1 MHNAQ
6 AAIKRQLM
14 RNNFVTKPLVNAVA
28 IAVLGLGS
36 NQVFA
41 TPGSSCGTV
50 SDAQTTTQTVSGSCT
65 VTSAGSIDVTGNNAI
80 DVSSSSENSTYIT
93 NDGRI
98 SGDTAIYV
106 QDTSTFYSTEI
117 TNNGTIIGSSY
128 AVSRNTSAGPQNIII
143 ENTSEAELVGG
154 INATSI
160 FNEGTI
166 TLKSNV
172 DINDIENTG
181 DAASAILTGDYIGE
195 SGSTLRIAIV
205 STGAEGSYSY
215 LQANGAYLES
225 ANLDVDVKSTSGLA
239 EGDIFHIVRSQ
250 NFYSDTEF
258 AQVTDNSAMFD
269 FVQDYL
275 NTTSSDAGIY
285 ITAER
290 VLSAYQASGKDAG
303 NVLDSGAEGLDD
315 VVTAL
320 GLLETEQE
328 VADAV
333 DQTLPLLEGGA
344 NHAMGNALKGG
355 NQVVQSVIEG
365 QTGHS
370 SGDMAFSDQHAWVKP
385 FGSWAEQDDIN
396 GVSGYDAS
404 TYGIVLGSDAR
415 LSDKQRL
422 GVAFGY
428 SNSNVDSNSAVAR
441 QSADVNSY
449 QFIVYGSHSLNETTD
464 INFQADIG
472 HHNTEGTRHIALTS
486 TTASSDYNSWSAH
499 VGAGLSRE
507 YTLSEKT
514 KLTPTVRFD
523 YTSIR
528 DESYTETGAGAL
540 NLSVDSNTTEEL
552 VLGLGG
558 KLTHE
563 VSEAATL
570 TAKLGVGYDVMDQ
583 RDSITAAFA
592 GAPSATFVT
601 EGLDSSPWLVNA
613 GVGIVNQ
620 VSDSVEF
627 SANYAVDARDDFTNQ
642 TASVKV
648 RWMF

>member
-1 MHNAQ
+1 MYCTAHQ
-6 AAIKRQLM
+6 AMRQSN
-14 RNNFVTKPLVNAVA
+14 RFAAKPLVSAVA
-28 IAVLGLGS
+28 IAVLGLGT
-36 NQVFA
+36 NQAFA
-41 TPGSSCGTV
+41 LAPATCGTV
-50 SDAQTTTQTVSGSCT
+50 SDAQTVTHTVSSSCT
-65 VTSAGSIDVTGNNAI
+65 VTSAGSIDVTSGNAI
-80 DVSSSSENSTYIT
+80 YVSSSSENSTFIT
-93 NDGRI
+93 NDGTI

-106 QDTSTFYSTEI
+106 QDTSTIYGTDI

-128 AVSRNTSAGPQNIII
+128 AVNRNTSAGPQNIYI
-143 ENTSEAELVGG
+143 ENNDGANLVGG
-154 INATSI
+154 IVATRI
-160 FNEGTI
+160 NNYGTV

-172 DINDIENTG
+172 DINDIDESG
-181 DAASAILTGDYIGE
+181 DAASAILNGSYIGE

-205 STGAEGSYSY
+205 STAGEGSYSF
-215 LQANGAYLES
+215 LQASVVDLDN

-239 EGDIFHIVRSQ
+239 DGDIFHIVRSQ
-250 NFYSDTEF
+250 SFYGDTEF
-258 AQVTDNSAMFD
+258 AQVSDNSAMFD
-269 FVQDYL
+269 FVQSYQL
-275 NTTSSDAGIY
+275 TSSVDDGIY

-303 NVLDSGAEGLDD
+303 NVLDSGAEGLDE

-320 GLLETEQE
+320 GQLETEQE

-370 SGDMAFSDQHAWVKP
+370 SGDMAFTDQHAWVKP

-428 SNSNVDSNSAVAR
+428 SNSNVDSNSAVAG

-472 HHNTEGTRHIALTS
+472 HHNTEGTRQSALMS

-499 VGAGLSRE
+499 FGAGLSRE

-523 YTSIR
+523 YTAIR

-563 VSEAATL
+563 VSDAATL

-583 RDSITAAFA
+583 KDSITAAFA

-627 SANYAVDARDDFTNQ
+627 SANYAIDARDDFTNQ